1 LFYDNDMEDLF
12 LEVNHG
18 PFLVDNNIFASRRS
32 ILEQSQ
38 GGAYVHNLIAGD
50 IYRYVEHGRYTP
62 YFLPHSTEV
71 AGLSIIP
78 GGDDR
83 YINNLF
89 ATVLPANEKDSK
101 RKYGLADYN
110 KTVYPMMVDGNVYY
124 NGALP
129 FEGEKNKVVLPD
141 FKPDVKVEEMGD
153 GVYLSLS
160 VQGLD
165 GLQTSRVTTERLL
178 RTTGRQPDRYC
189 HRLSGE
195 CPW

>member
-1 LFYDNDMEDLF
+1 M
-12 LEVNHG
+12 
-18 PFLVDNNIFASRRS
+18 
-32 ILEQSQ
+32 
-38 GGAYVHNLIAGD
+38 HNRIAGD

-89 ATVLPANEKDSK
+89 CSPFFRVTKERISGNTVW
-101 RKYGLADYN
+101 RTII

-129 FEGEKNKVVLPD
+129 SKEKRIK
-141 FKPDVKVEEMGD
+141 
-153 GVYLSLS
+153 
-160 VQGLD
+160 
-165 GLQTSRVTTERLL
+165 
-178 RTTGRQPDRYC
+178 
-189 HRLSGE
+189 
-195 CPW
+195 